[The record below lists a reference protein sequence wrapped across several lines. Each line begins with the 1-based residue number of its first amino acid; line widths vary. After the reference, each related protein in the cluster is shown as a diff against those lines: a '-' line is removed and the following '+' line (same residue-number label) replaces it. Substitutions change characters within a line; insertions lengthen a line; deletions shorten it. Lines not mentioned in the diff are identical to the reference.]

1 MRGLMQ
7 SSPLMI
13 SGILHHAEVAH
24 PDREIVSRVTDGSM
38 WRYDYSA
45 FAERVRRC
53 ANMLRDIGVRPGDR
67 VTSLA
72 WNTSH
77 HMELF
82 LAVPGI
88 RAVMHNAN
96 PPLSDE
102 QTHSTTFQSATRS
115 SL

>member
-38 WRYDYSA
+38 WSYDYSA

-53 ANMLRDIGVRPGDR
+53 ANMQRDIGVRPGDR
-67 VTSLA
+67 VRSLA

-77 HMELF
+77 PMELF
-82 LAVPGI
+82 FAVRLDGRRAGNEGVGTGDI
-88 RAVMHNAN
+88 RWK
-96 PPLSDE
+96 
-102 QTHSTTFQSATRS
+102 RS
-115 SL
+115 I

>member
-72 WNTSH
+72 WNTYH

-82 LAVPGI
+82 FAVPGI
-88 RAVMHNAN
+88 GAVLHTAN
-96 PPLSDE
+96 PRLSDE
-102 QTHSTTFQSATRS
+102 DRKSTRLNS
-115 SL
+115 SH